1 MAGNGGY
8 RPNAGRKKGST
19 NKDID
24 NIRELLRPHQQELIE
39 KAVKMALSGNATIM
53 TKLLD
58 KLLPNLN
65 SIDFASNEKNMPVI
79 EINVRNNS
87 SPT

>member
-1 MAGNGGY
+1 MNKGGK

-24 NIRELLRPHQQELIE
+24 NIRNILEPYREELI
-39 KAVKMALSGNATIM
+39 KLAVKMAREGNATVLN
-53 TKLLD
+53 KLMD

-65 SIDFASNEKNMPVI
+65 SIDMDSGKFALPEIV
-79 EINVRNNS
+79 INVRSN
-87 SPT
+87 TATT